1 MLSGATPS
9 ALAMAGTAVFRMV
22 VSRDSMKK
30 ATATSHG
37 KILFTDAAGS
47 RRDVEA
53 MQDSSGTILVT
64 KIIASI
70 LGIAKENLQ
79 RHLPWRRVN
88 TPLTLLNEI
97 GLICPT

>member
-1 MLSGATPS
+1 
-9 ALAMAGTAVFRMV
+9 
-22 VSRDSMKK
+22 
-30 ATATSHG
+30 
-37 KILFTDAAGS
+37 
-47 RRDVEA
+47 

-64 KIIASI
+64 KIIAGI

-79 RHLPWRRVN
+79 RHLPWPRVN